1 VLLSISDVKAQEEEA
16 VRMAELSRMT
26 EVPVPTVKYY
36 LREGLLPSG
45 SPTGPKQADYGQ
57 EHVRRLRLI
66 RVLREVGGLGIAQV
80 RKVLE
85 AIDAEE
91 LSLHEVLG
99 RAHYALEPTREPSE
113 ASTDLGNAKARVDRF
128 IEGLGW
134 RVSPDAPARWA
145 LAEALLALQRLCGVE
160 GPETF
165 APYAEV
171 ADRIAAAEIT
181 SGPQNASRTEMM
193 EWMVIGTV
201 VYEAALAALRRLAQ
215 EHHSAREFA

>member
-1 VLLSISDVKAQEEEA
+1 M
-16 VRMAELSRMT
+16 RMAELSRTT

-36 LREGLLPSG
+36 LREGLLSPG
-45 SPTGPKQADYGQ
+45 SPTGPNQADYG
-57 EHVRRLRLI
+57 EDHVRRLRLI
-66 RVLREVGGLGIAQV
+66 RVLRDVGGLGIAQV
-80 RKVLE
+80 RKVLD

-91 LSLHEVLG
+91 LPLHDVLG
-99 RAHYALEPTREPSE
+99 RAHHALGPTREPFESSPE
-113 ASTDLGNAKARVDRF
+113 LEKAKAQVDRF
-128 IEGLGW
+128 IEELGW
-134 RVSPDAPARWA
+134 RVSPDAPARWT

-171 ADRIAAAEIT
+171 ADRIAAAELV
-181 SGPQNASRTEMM
+181 SGPRNASRAETV

-201 VYEAALAALRRLAQ
+201 VYETALAALRRLAQ